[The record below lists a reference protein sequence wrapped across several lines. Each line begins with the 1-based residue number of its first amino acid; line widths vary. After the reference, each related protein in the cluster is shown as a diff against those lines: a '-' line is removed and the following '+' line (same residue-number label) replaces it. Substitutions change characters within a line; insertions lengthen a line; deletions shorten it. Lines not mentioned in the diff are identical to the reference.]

1 MMFFLILAFS
11 PADIPAVPEARPVV
25 RGIYLSPGV
34 IYKKKGLDDFFRMV
48 DLGLVNAAVLDVKDE
63 RGKTRFSLYKKFIK
77 EARKKGVYLIARQ
90 CIFKDEGLALK
101 DAGALALKD
110 LSGNIWFQEK
120 DGYWVDPSLL
130 EVRQYNVS
138 ITEKAFQAGFDE
150 VQFDYIRYPSGNKLY
165 KNSKNKL
172 DNIVKFLD
180 IVEKVKPE
188 GKRISLTFYGYTVW
202 NNILFREG
210 QKFEEMAER
219 VDAIY
224 PMLYPSHFHDYFMA
238 DSTKES
244 RTYSLIYESVE
255 KARERLPE
263 KNVEIIPYLQSFSW
277 KKSRLGKK
285 YVLNQLIAASDSHS
299 DGFILWNAGGNYK
312 NGYKELIE
320 FDLYFFKKKLISRLF
335 ERRYDGQRNKEDPRG

>member
-1 MMFFLILAFS
+1 MFFLILSFLPS
-11 PADIPAVPEARPVV
+11 DIPEVTESRPVI

-34 IYKKKGLDDFFRMV
+34 IYLKRGLDEFFKMV

-63 RGKTRFSLYKKFIK
+63 RGKVRFSLYEKFIE
-77 EARKKGVYLIARQ
+77 EAREKGVYLIARQ

-101 DAGALALKD
+101 NAGALALKD

-120 DGYWVDPSLL
+120 DGYWVDPSLV
-130 EVRQYNVS
+130 EVRKYNVS
-138 ITEKAFQAGFDE
+138 ITEKAFEAGFDE
-150 VQFDYIRYPSGNKLY
+150 VQFDYIRYPSGNRPY
-165 KNSKNKL
+165 KNSQNKL

-180 IVEKVKPE
+180 MVEEVKPKD
-188 GKRISLTFYGYTVW
+188 KRISLTFYGYTVW
-202 NNILFREG
+202 NDRLFREG
-210 QKFEEMAER
+210 QRFEDMAER
-219 VDAIY
+219 VDAVY

-263 KNVEIIPYLQSFSW
+263 KHVEIIPYLQSFTW
-277 KKSRLGKK
+277 KSSKLGKK
-285 YVLNQLIAASDSHS
+285 YVLNQLKAASDACS

-320 FDLYFFKKKLISRLF
+320 FDLYFFKKKLMSRLF
-335 ERRYDGQRNKEDPRG
+335 ERRDDGQRNKENSRG